1 MIDSQG
7 AACCKQ
13 NVSVSFMW
21 LPPPN
26 LMGNFKLIRRS
37 SLPLWIREIAV
48 KVKVKVKVKE
58 KL

>member
-1 MIDSQG
+1 
-7 AACCKQ
+7 
-13 NVSVSFMW
+13 MW

-26 LMGNFKLIRRS
+26 LMGNFKLIRRN